1 MAGRKNE
8 TRTLVI
14 AAAIAALG
22 VVTLTLGAV
31 VQVLDLSVAVIASL
45 FVVFAVIELGGKYP
59 YLVYAVTAL
68 LAMLLLP
75 VKSAPLIYLCF
86 TGYYPIIKSK
96 LEKRCVRAPLCW
108 LLKILIFNAVLTA
121 AVLVGT
127 LVLHVPV
134 PSVRYYWLLP
144 LLTPVFVL
152 YDVALTRLITFYLV
166 RLRDRFRFL
175 KK

>member
-1 MAGRKNE
+1 MANRRNE

-14 AAAIAALG
+14 AAAVAALG
-22 VVTLTLGAV
+22 VITLTLGAV

-68 LAMLLLP
+68 LSMLLLP

-86 TGYYPIIKSK
+86 TGYYPIIKAK
-96 LEKRCVRAPLCW
+96 LEKRCGRTALCW
-108 LLKILIFNAVLTA
+108 LLKILIFNAVLA
-121 AVLVGT
+121 AVVLIGVF
-127 LVLHVPV
+127 VLHVPV